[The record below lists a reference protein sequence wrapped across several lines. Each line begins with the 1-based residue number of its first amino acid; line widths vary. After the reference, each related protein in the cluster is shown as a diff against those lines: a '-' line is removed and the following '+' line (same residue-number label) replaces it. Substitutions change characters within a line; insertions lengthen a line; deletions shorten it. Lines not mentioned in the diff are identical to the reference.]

1 MKPERLH
8 FKDDGVIPNNAL
20 PLLIY
25 SAVFKAGEKD
35 LARRFETLF
44 SEHRWRNSWRNGVYP
59 YHHYHSISHEVL
71 GVYSGQATLQMGGEK
86 GQSIHVQAGD
96 VLVIPAG
103 VGHKKLEAS
112 SDFGVVGEYPE
123 GKDWDLLKGEKGDRP
138 QADRNIAAVPMPS
151 QDPVTGAKEMPEWHT

>member
-8 FKDDGVIPNNAL
+8 FKDDGVIPNSVL
-20 PLLIY
+20 PLLVY
-25 SAVFKAGEKD
+25 SAVFKPEEKD

-44 SEHRWRNSWRNGVYP
+44 AEHRWRNSWRNGVYP

-71 GVYSGQATLQMGGEK
+71 GVYSGQATLQLGGEK
-86 GQSIHVQAGD
+86 GQAIHVQAGD

-112 SDFGVVGEYPE
+112 SDFGVVGAYPE

-138 QADRNIAAVPMPS
+138 QADRNITAVPMPS